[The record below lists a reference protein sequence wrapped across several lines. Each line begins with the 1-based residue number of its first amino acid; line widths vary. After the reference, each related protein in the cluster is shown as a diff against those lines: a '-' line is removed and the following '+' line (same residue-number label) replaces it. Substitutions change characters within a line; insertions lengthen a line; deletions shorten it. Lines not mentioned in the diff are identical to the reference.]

1 MADVLNTWEGG
12 SNSLATSLTV
22 ALTGQTAG
30 NLIAG
35 CFFYTDNSEPPTPA
49 GYTSIAWGSIG
60 GGTQKGFKLFWK
72 VATGTDDAAFDW
84 TIEGSKLASCV
95 IQEFDLQSAVLDD
108 FFLDETN
115 EDTSA
120 KPMPC
125 GTATP
130 VAATSLAVAF
140 LGVRNNAAGWPHGT
154 TTAPT
159 GYDDLQAYGASNASR
174 PTTAMASKA
183 VSGTA
188 DESPEFSTTDTG
200 SRGYGGIAIFSGGV
214 ASNTLGITTEPEEW
228 QQRNAT
234 TRNATASV
242 AGTWTGTIPA
252 SIQWR
257 AINSVSLTE
266 IVTWNSVG
274 MDAPDGGG
282 TWSGDVTID
291 DDVTAAGEA
300 ITLQF
305 RYSDDTGVTAE
316 SAVDWRIVRFV
327 DILGQSNASRWGDRG
342 TALTPDDD
350 AWQYTLSGYAALSTT
365 GDGNTQLANTLI
377 AADGVPTVIRNY
389 AVGGRGLHPSSD
401 STRWLS
407 TAGGSPWKLFETGFT
422 NSVAASEALVWVQG
436 ERDGQ
441 PTHTS
446 YADYLA
452 GLGTLFTRY
461 RAALSNGSGEAQI
474 PIVIGY
480 IGNNSAGAGNH
491 DEWADIRRA
500 QQDYVASDANCYG
513 MAYYDLS
520 MEDSIHLDAAGF
532 ADLAERCANI
542 FKHLNGDATYSAMPV
557 VASATATALD
567 TIDLAITHDGG
578 TDFTPTTA
586 ITDFEVSDDDWVTD
600 ISLSSAVRLDAN
612 TIRLTLSRDYV
623 GSFKVRYNYGAV
635 YSVTGPVQD
644 NSALTLPLDYVD
656 DMIGFGDID
665 IDTGLVAMSVSTQ
678 PAGVSIGSY
687 VDAVL
692 EGLSLQ
698 VSSAG
703 VSLGSDVD
711 PAIETLVLQALG
723 AQVSTGTAI
732 GSVLESLSLS
742 TSGSTV
748 SVGAAIAAQIGQ
760 LTLSTSSA
768 EVSLG
773 HVVAAALEALS
784 VTAEPATVSF
794 GAGIDAAVEGLLLA
808 SLDASIVLGVDV
820 GASLEGLSLVTPGAS
835 IELGPVISGGL
846 ENLVLTAHSASIDL
860 GVTVDSTFEAL
871 SVTTLAAQLGF
882 GSDVGALIEAMTL
895 TEFGAEVELNQ
906 VVDVTLNALVLST
919 LDASVVGAGSVFL
932 NPGLE
937 FTAPNSKFHFSVP
950 VNKLRLNL
958 KRG

>member
-1 MADVLNTWEGG
+1 MADVLNTWSGG
-12 SNSLATSLTV
+12 DNSLATSLTV

-35 CFFYTDNSEPPTPA
+35 CFFYTENSEPPTPA

-60 GGTQKGFKLFWK
+60 GGTSKGFKLFWK

-115 EDTSA
+115 ENTSA

-542 FKHLNGDATYSAMPV
+542 FKQLNGDATYSAMPF

-567 TIDLAITHDGG
+567 TIDIAITHDGG

-656 DMIGFGDID
+656 SMDGAAGFVSSDMQALYGIKEIVSGDSQSLWNIAEAVSSESQAIWNIREFVSSD
-665 IDTGLVAMSVSTQ
+665 AQLSWNLKQLVAGNSQLLWDILSSATVGANLQVLYHLAESVS
-678 PAGVSIGSY
+678 A
-687 VDAVL
+687 DADTPWNIAEL
-692 EGLSLQ
+692 IASDEQLSWNI
-698 VSSAG
+698 A
-703 VSLGSDVD
+703 D
-711 PAIETLVLQALG
+711 LV
-723 AQVSTGTAI
+723 
-732 GSVLESLSLS
+732 
-742 TSGSTV
+742 TS
-748 SVGAAIAAQIGQ
+748 
-760 LTLSTSSA
+760 
-768 EVSLG
+768 
-773 HVVAAALEALS
+773 
-784 VTAEPATVSF
+784 
-794 GAGIDAAVEGLLLA
+794 
-808 SLDASIVLGVDV
+808 DASIPFQIKELIGANSQILWDIIQSGIVNSDLGVPYNITEFVSSDADIPWNIKGIANADSQLPWQILSAV
-820 GASLEGLSLVTPGAS
+820 AQDAELLYSLMESVSSDMAARWDITGIAAS
-835 IELGPVISGGL
+835 
-846 ENLVLTAHSASIDL
+846 SIDL
-860 GVTVDSTFEAL
+860 RWKILGEITDRVLKTDGGNTLIRLMQKNTLIFIDKKDTV
-871 SVTTLAAQLGF
+871 
-882 GSDVGALIEAMTL
+882 
-895 TEFGAEVELNQ
+895 
-906 VVDVTLNALVLST
+906 
-919 LDASVVGAGSVFL
+919 
-932 NPGLE
+932 
-937 FTAPNSKFHFSVP
+937 H
-950 VNKLRLNL
+950 
-958 KRG
+958 